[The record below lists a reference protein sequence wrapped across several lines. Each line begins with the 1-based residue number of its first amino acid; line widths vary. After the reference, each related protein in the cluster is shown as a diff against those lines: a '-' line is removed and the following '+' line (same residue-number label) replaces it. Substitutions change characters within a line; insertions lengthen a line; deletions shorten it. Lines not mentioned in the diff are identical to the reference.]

1 MSETPESAFVNLPAG
16 EDQASLWALK
26 SAETQAELVFETLPE
41 KQAAPQIEPPS
52 EIGKPE
58 PAPATQVQPHIERR
72 TEPRFESRAATFL
85 DAQFQREAETPAEI
99 QLEVLTGRPEVV
111 HVEPPTGTELD
122 VARFETQTDPLLETR
137 PEAHVEPPSILRIEA
152 RTETPPAPAETPAAT
167 FADTPTVTSV
177 ISHIDARDEA
187 EFDIKEN
194 AHVEEK
200 FATKTVSPTAVPQA
214 EGSVTPQA
222 DALLETRPVVQVDPQ
237 ADVLLE
243 PEIKTEVKTKIE
255 TPTEA
260 HVEIQPAPPV
270 EIQAAIKSEQSAEQP
285 AEQLAENEPARGIE
299 TQPEAPVEKRVQT
312 QSEKPKAK
320 ADAPALAPNDR
331 PFRVK
336 LRGSV
341 LVLIKLPN
349 KRQLRAALHQLSTSG
364 GVINLEKPLDE
375 KIEVELI
382 FHIDRSTIHG
392 KAQMLFPMWATQG
405 WMQPFRFVEMSETDR
420 EALKDNLQ
428 SFIGN
433 MAKGASA
440 NG

>member
-1 MSETPESAFVNLPAG
+1 MSETPESAFVSLPAG

-41 KQAAPQIEPPS
+41 KQAAPQIEQPT

-72 TEPRFESRAATFL
+72 AEPRFESRAASFL
-85 DAQFQREAETPAEI
+85 DAQFQREAETPAEV

-111 HVEPPTGTELD
+111 HVEPPVGTELD
-122 VARFETQTDPLLETR
+122 GARFETPTDPLLETR
-137 PEAHVEPPSILRIEA
+137 PEAHVGPPSFLQNEA
-152 RTETPPAPAETPAAT
+152 DTEAPPAAVEIAANALTHTPAGKSIPTQMGAREG
-167 FADTPTVTSV
+167 AELEAQDDT
-177 ISHIDARDEA
+177 
-187 EFDIKEN
+187 K
-194 AHVEEK
+194 VEEQ
-200 FATKTVSPTAVPQA
+200 FVSKTGTPLPPPAVPQIEASVAPKA
-214 EGSVTPQA
+214 E
-222 DALLETRPVVQVDPQ
+222 ALLETRPVVQVDPQ
-237 ADVLLE
+237 ADVLLD
-243 PEIKTEVKTKIE
+243 PEIETEIKTKIE
-255 TPTEA
+255 TPIEA

-270 EIQAAIKSEQSAEQP
+270 ETQAAIKPEQS
-285 AEQLAENEPARGIE
+285 AEQLAENAPERGIE
-299 TQPEAPVEKRVQT
+299 KQLEAPVEKRAQT
-312 QSEKPKAK
+312 QGDKQKVKAE
-320 ADAPALAPNDR
+320 APTLAPNDR

-405 WMQPFRFVEMSETDR
+405 WMQPFRFVEMSDTDR
-420 EALKDNLQ
+420 DALKDNLQ